1 MKTSDIFKDI
11 LDHFVEVQSFGQ
23 GINQIYLSTPDNSA
37 HGQLEN
43 ILQEIS
49 WYRFRELSNDI
60 IIQNYTRNKILL
72 NGTHISEIQRPR
84 FRYFRAKSS
93 EDRNSNSNQDHDRSG
108 SAENLLE
115 HIRESYDFVWNAN
128 APLMLED
135 SKDSIIYGQLVVSP
149 PPSG

>member
-23 GINQIYLSTPDNSA
+23 GINQIYLSTPDNSV

-60 IIQNYTRNKILL
+60 II
-72 NGTHISEIQRPR
+72 
-84 FRYFRAKSS
+84 
-93 EDRNSNSNQDHDRSG
+93 
-108 SAENLLE
+108 
-115 HIRESYDFVWNAN
+115 
-128 APLMLED
+128 
-135 SKDSIIYGQLVVSP
+135 
-149 PPSG
+149 

>member
-60 IIQNYTRNKILL
+60 II
-72 NGTHISEIQRPR
+72 
-84 FRYFRAKSS
+84 
-93 EDRNSNSNQDHDRSG
+93 
-108 SAENLLE
+108 
-115 HIRESYDFVWNAN
+115 
-128 APLMLED
+128 
-135 SKDSIIYGQLVVSP
+135 
-149 PPSG
+149 